1 MTHVVRGPELGR
13 RPDAACP
20 ALVHHESMT
29 IGNGDPSTR
38 LGQLAEQHRAAGRL
52 AEAVRALRQGVSA
65 AHADLGDAHP
75 TTARLRERLT
85 DLLIELGRDGEAAE
99 LEARYSRCSRRGEG
113 DGP

>member
-1 MTHVVRGPELGR
+1 
-13 RPDAACP
+13 
-20 ALVHHESMT
+20 MT
-29 IGNGDPSTR
+29 IGNGEPSAR

-52 AEAVRALRQGVSA
+52 AEAVRVLRSGVSDA
-65 AHADLGDAHP
+65 QADLGDSHP

-85 DLLIELGRDGEAAE
+85 VLLIELGRDAEAAE